1 MTDREILQLQITACE
16 LRELILRA
24 LFNAKSGHPGGSLS
38 IVEALTYLYKY
49 EIRIDDPDSP
59 DRDRLVLSKGHAVP
73 ALYAVLA
80 MKGLMPISQLDTL
93 RRIDSPLQG
102 HPKLGS
108 VPGIE
113 MSTGS
118 LGQGI
123 SVACGMALGAKI
135 RGQKLRVYA
144 VLGDGELQEG
154 QVWEAIHFAS
164 HYSLNNLC
172 LMVDWNNLQIDGY
185 VDDVMNLRKMDDR
198 FRANGF
204 RTIVIDGHDF
214 IELQAACS
222 MFHQTKDR
230 PTAVIMKTIKG
241 KGVSYMEDAVE
252 WHGKAPNEEEYKQ
265 AILELDRQIRQ
276 LRRMNQEGTD
286 VGGTQTGGMALGM
299 MDLSDSKWDSMVLD
313 SFARNSL
320 AQRAASEREME
331 QKALDD
337 AHQKEAQ
344 IARERMMKIN
354 DTETAGGDGE

>member
-1 MTDREILQLQITACE
+1 MTDKEILQLQITACE

-49 EIRIDDPDSP
+49 EIRIDDPASP

-73 ALYAVLA
+73 ALYSVLA
-80 MKGLMPISQLDTL
+80 MKGLIPVSLLDTL

-135 RGQKLRVYA
+135 KDQKLRVYA

-214 IELQAACS
+214 IELQAAFS

-230 PTAVIMKTIKG
+230 PTAIIMKTIKG

-265 AILELDRQIRQ
+265 AILELDQQIRE
-276 LRRMNQEGTD
+276 LRRMNVEGTD
-286 VGGTQTGGMALGM
+286 VGGQRPGGMALGM
-299 MDLSDSKWDSMVLD
+299 VDLSDPKWDNAVLD

-320 AQRAASEREME
+320 AQQALKEHAASMKDIEIEVNAAAADISD
-331 QKALDD
+331 QTSGKDD
-337 AHQKEAQ
+337 LTK
-344 IARERMMKIN
+344 
-354 DTETAGGDGE
+354 GGSAK

>member
-1 MTDREILQLQITACE
+1 MTDKEILQLQITACE

-49 EIRIDDPDSP
+49 EIRIDDPASP
-59 DRDRLVLSKGHAVP
+59 DRDRFVLSKGHAVP
-73 ALYAVLA
+73 ALYSVLA
-80 MKGLMPISQLDTL
+80 MKGLIPVSLLDTL

-135 RGQKLRVYA
+135 KDQKLRVYA

-214 IELQAACS
+214 IELQAAFS

-230 PTAVIMKTIKG
+230 PTAIIMKTIKG

-265 AILELDRQIRQ
+265 AILELDQQIRE
-276 LRRMNQEGTD
+276 LRRMNVEGTD
-286 VGGTQTGGMALGM
+286 VGGQRPGGMALGM
-299 MDLSDSKWDSMVLD
+299 VDLSDPKWDNAVLD

-320 AQRAASEREME
+320 AQQALKEHAASMKGIEFEVNAAAADISD
-331 QKALDD
+331 QASGKDD
-337 AHQKEAQ
+337 LTK
-344 IARERMMKIN
+344 
-354 DTETAGGDGE
+354 GGSAK

>member
-1 MTDREILQLQITACE
+1 MTDKEILQLQITACE

-24 LFNAKSGHPGGSLS
+24 LFNARSGHPGGSLS

-49 EIRIDDPDSP
+49 EIRIDDPHSP

-73 ALYAVLA
+73 AQYAVLA
-80 MKGLMPISQLDTL
+80 MKGMIPISLLDTL
-93 RRIDSPLQG
+93 RKIDSPLQG

-135 RGQKLRVYA
+135 NHQKLRVYA

-172 LMVDWNNLQIDGY
+172 LLVDWNNLQIDGY

-214 IELQAACS
+214 IELQAAFS

-265 AILELDRQIRQ
+265 AILELDQQIQ
-276 LRRMNQEGTD
+276 TLRRMDQEGTD
-286 VGGTQTGGMALGM
+286 VGGTETGGMALGM
-299 MDLSDSKWDSMVLD
+299 MDLSDPKWDSMVLD

-320 AQRAASEREME
+320 AQRAAAEREMQQRAE
-331 QKALDD
+331 ESVREMQEHA
-337 AHQKEAQ
+337 
-344 IARERMMKIN
+344 ARQRMMKLN
-354 DTETAGGDGE
+354 KDTAGKGESI

>member
-1 MTDREILQLQITACE
+1 MTDKEILQLQITACE

-49 EIRIDDPDSP
+49 EIRIDDPASP

-73 ALYAVLA
+73 ALYSVLA
-80 MKGLMPISQLDTL
+80 MKGLIPVSLLDTL

-135 RGQKLRVYA
+135 NDQKLRVYA

-214 IELQAACS
+214 IELQAAFS

-265 AILELDRQIRQ
+265 AILELDQQIRE
-276 LRRMNQEGTD
+276 LRRMNVEGTD
-286 VGGTQTGGMALGM
+286 VGGQRPGGMALGM
-299 MDLSDSKWDSMVLD
+299 VDLSDPKWDNAVLD

-320 AQRAASEREME
+320 AQQALKEHAASMKDIDFEVN
-331 QKALDD
+331 AAAAD
-337 AHQKEAQ
+337 
-344 IARERMMKIN
+344 IADQASGKN
-354 DTETAGGDGE
+354 DLTKGGSAK

>member
-1 MTDREILQLQITACE
+1 MTDKEILQLQITACE

-24 LFNAKSGHPGGSLS
+24 LFNARSGHPGGSLS

-49 EIRIDDPDSP
+49 EIRIDDPHSP

-73 ALYAVLA
+73 AQYAVLA
-80 MKGLMPISQLDTL
+80 MKGLIPISQLDTL
-93 RRIDSPLQG
+93 RKIDSPLQG

-135 RGQKLRVYA
+135 NRQKLRVYA

-164 HYSLNNLC
+164 HYGLNNLC
-172 LMVDWNNLQIDGY
+172 LLVDWNNLQIDGY

-214 IELQAACS
+214 IELQAAFS

-265 AILELDRQIRQ
+265 AILELDRQIQ
-276 LRRMNQEGTD
+276 ALRRMDQEGTD
-286 VGGTQTGGMALGM
+286 VGGTETGGMALGM
-299 MDLSDSKWDSMVLD
+299 MDLSDPKWDSLVLD

-320 AQRAASEREME
+320 AQRAAAEREMQQRAEDSVREMQE
-331 QKALDD
+331 QA
-337 AHQKEAQ
+337 
-344 IARERMMKIN
+344 ARQRMVKLNREIG
-354 DTETAGGDGE
+354 EGGEQA

>member
-1 MTDREILQLQITACE
+1 MTDKEILQLQITACE

-49 EIRIDDPDSP
+49 EIRIDDPASP

-73 ALYAVLA
+73 ALYSVLA
-80 MKGLMPISQLDTL
+80 MKGLIPVSLLDTL

-135 RGQKLRVYA
+135 KDQKLRVYA

-214 IELQAACS
+214 IELQAAFS

-230 PTAVIMKTIKG
+230 PTAIIMKTIKG

-265 AILELDRQIRQ
+265 AILELDQQIRE
-276 LRRMNQEGTD
+276 LRRMNVEGTD
-286 VGGTQTGGMALGM
+286 VGGQRPGGMALGM
-299 MDLSDSKWDSMVLD
+299 VDLSDPKWDNAVLD

-320 AQRAASEREME
+320 AQQALKEHAASMKDIEFEVNAAAADISD
-331 QKALDD
+331 QASGKDD
-337 AHQKEAQ
+337 LTK
-344 IARERMMKIN
+344 
-354 DTETAGGDGE
+354 GGSAK